1 MLPPA
6 EGYNITDGNGRAG
19 LGGAARLAA
28 PREPRA
34 LALHVIGREA
44 AVAKKA
50 CAPEPDIQSDCLG
63 FVHWKGV

>member
-19 LGGAARLAA
+19 LVGAAGVTCAGKAR
-28 PREPRA
+28 PFP
-34 LALHVIGREA
+34 LHVISREDA
-44 AVAKKA
+44 GPEEAR
-50 CAPEPDIQSDCLG
+50 APEPDIQSDCLS